1 MEQRQVDPKS
11 LTSDTRR
18 THVVIIES
26 DPHLRAA
33 IARKFRE
40 VSGQTDI
47 SELQSL
53 NEFKPSQLNRAAN
66 LVILD
71 PEQLDQLEQNV
82 PVVLDNPAFGV
93 VLFTDQPVGTLGI
106 LFCRAAVIGAVPKSS
121 GVAALQRFTKRSCFP
136 VLHDRVDGEAEIG
149 KTLSRRERET
159 LSLVGMGLAHKE
171 AAERMKI
178 SAKTVETYKARACQ
192 KLGITNRSQII
203 ALVNRLQDP
212 AGHTLNPIQIPQKGK
227 HEPTCAFSSRR
238 HRRLAR
244 DLTAPLSAVDSSQ
257 QKH

>member
-1 MEQRQVDPKS
+1 MEQRQFDGKR
-11 LTSDTRR
+11 LTSESRR
-18 THVVIIES
+18 TQVVIIER

-33 IARKFRE
+33 IARKFRD

-71 PEQLDQLEQNV
+71 PEQLDQLEQNA
-82 PVVLDNPAFGV
+82 PVLLDNPAFGV
-93 VLFTDQPVGTLGI
+93 VFFTDQPVGTLGI

-121 GVAALQRFTKRSCFP
+121 GVAALQSFTKRSCFP
-136 VLHDRVDGEAEIG
+136 VLHERVDSKAEIG
-149 KTLSRRERET
+149 NILSHRERET

-178 SAKTVETYKARACQ
+178 SVKTVETYKARACQ

-212 AGHTLNPIQIPQKGK
+212 AGQTLNPVQISQKGK
-227 HEPTCAFSSRR
+227 QGSTWVFSSRR
-238 HRRLAR
+238 HRRLVR
-244 DLTAPLSAVDSSQ
+244 GLTSPSSAGDSSK